1 MHIIFCRY
9 PLDFTTLSLPLINL
23 IVFFSSLNFLFA
35 SNPVVAAYGTAH
47 EVEFSGRVP
56 TLEWWEFIFA
66 SIFDITYSFIHIC
79 YISTLFRDVFL
90 DPYLVRRVEIVLSEK
105 ESFVQRQKNVR
116 EGQVIQTNLEKDSI
130 ASDSVRTRGLVS
142 IEDKKAM
149 EGGGMPPVPH
159 SVKSSESLIT
169 NAPDERLVLSYY
181 DKEIK
186 RRTAILVERMLIAH
200 GNMVQ
205 IAMEQ
210 IPEQTGYLKRYNFSR
225 VKRTRKTLGGG
236 IFARQWLAI
245 YSEAMQL
252 GVGYDDDGMNCW
264 DEASLDE
271 ETDDDK
277 NDFAVFS
284 HIKGDGDDDQVPGY
298 GEQRW
303 GNTGL
308 DSKSLDVASVDVFRT
323 PPYHDVD
330 SDVDDDDGSSGPPRK
345 IVMIRK
351 NAEIDEVMFTDRDG
365 DGSVSSKPESPRR
378 KADHITTR
386 RRTKNAS
393 TGGKTRR
400 SGSMTPK
407 NSNTPDRP
415 NTPATSLQ
423 MVAICPDKSI
433 SDSISILR
441 PILQCSSPFSV
452 VLDMKSRHV
461 SRRVWALVVDCL
473 RGAGA
478 RVEGI
483 ASFFV
488 EEVRDISQYCSS
500 SVNEI
505 VFAHSAGDVQQGCHS
520 GKIKRGDRVFFNAGS
535 LLWDYPDV
543 YDLDVVKNILWHRF
557 HPFFDEQ
564 DIKEGY
570 RLKPYAKT
578 IQLSPSGP
586 KNNRRHFDSE
596 SETCDEITIDDGDS
610 NTSDLFARLLIAD
623 TKKKSLSGTDFVFEE
638 SPDGVCSTIQQY
650 KDYYQLS
657 IGLYV
662 QV

>member
-1 MHIIFCRY
+1 M
-9 PLDFTTLSLPLINL
+9 
-23 IVFFSSLNFLFA
+23 VLNI
-35 SNPVVAAYGTAH
+35 T
-47 EVEFSGRVP
+47 
-56 TLEWWEFIFA
+56 EFI
-66 SIFDITYSFIHIC
+66 IHISF
-79 YISTLFRDVFL
+79 ISTLLRDVFL

-105 ESFVQRQKNVR
+105 ESFVQRQKNTR
-116 EGQVIQTNLEKDSI
+116 EGQLIQTNLEKNCI
-130 ASDSVRTRGLVS
+130 ASDSDPTKELVS
-142 IEDKKAM
+142 SEDTKAM
-149 EGGGMPPVPH
+149 EGGAMPSVSH
-159 SVKSSESLIT
+159 SVKSSESLIH
-169 NAPDERLVLSYY
+169 APDERLVLSYY

-245 YSEAMQL
+245 YSEAMKL
-252 GVGYDDDGMNCW
+252 GVGCDDDGSNCW
-264 DEASLDE
+264 DEASLDGE
-271 ETDDDK
+271 RDDDK
-277 NDFAVFS
+277 NDFADLS
-284 HIKGDGDDDQVPGY
+284 SIKGDGDANDQVPGY
-298 GEQRW
+298 GEQGC

-308 DSKSLDVASVDVFRT
+308 DSKSLEVASVDLSR
-323 PPYHDVD
+323 PSPYHDVD
-330 SDVDDDDGSSGPPRK
+330 SDVDEDDGSSGPPRK

-351 NAEIDEVMFTDRDG
+351 NSEIDKVMFTDGDG
-365 DGSVSSKPESPRR
+365 DGSVSSKPMSPRR

-393 TGGKTRR
+393 PGGKTRR

-407 NSNTPDRP
+407 NANTPDRP
-415 NTPATSLQ
+415 TTPATSLQ

-473 RGAGA
+473 RGAGV

-500 SVNEI
+500 PVNEI
-505 VFAHSAGDVQQGCHS
+505 VFAHSAGDVQQGCHN

-535 LLWDYPDV
+535 LLWDYPNV

-564 DIKEGY
+564 SIKEGY

-578 IQLSPSGP
+578 IQSSPSGP

-596 SETCDEITIDDGDS
+596 SETCDESTIDDGDS
-610 NTSDLFARLLIAD
+610 NTSDLFAGLLIAD
-623 TKKKSLSGTDFVFEE
+623 RKKKSLSGTDFVFEE

-662 QV
+662 QEFAIDEVAISLIVKYVNSNLHVYDLGLSWGGINGLTVKGIQPGRFTSTDGKCVISMCLF